1 MVPSLKICIHI
12 GIRMNIKAPL
22 CKKTDKN
29 LEYIKKGYYICDVLT
44 DTISIRFR
52 LLPRDR
58 IPIRISKGIHI
69 TFVFILHF
77 TVYYHIIRVIQSR
90 VIE

>member
-44 DTISIRFR
+44 DTISIRSVSYQETEYPSEY
-52 LLPRDR
+52 L
-58 IPIRISKGIHI
+58 KA
-69 TFVFILHF
+69 FILLLCLYF
-77 TVYYHIIRVIQSR
+77 ILPYITTSFA
-90 VIE
+90 